1 MSNAYQSIIR
11 VTSFLGKEIAEVIR
25 QPRLILTLI
34 FGPFLILLIFG
45 IGYINVPRTVRTIF
59 VAVPN
64 SRMAQLIQQQA
75 PTISP
80 EIIYAGLTGN
90 ENEAKQLLSS
100 GKVDLVIVA
109 PTNAYETI
117 QNNKQAV
124 FRLYQNEID
133 PAQIGY
139 IEILGQVFVQEVN
152 RRVLAEVV
160 QQSQAQ
166 STNVKNEISAAR
178 QNAAAMKAALIAGD
192 ALTAQSEQS
201 KMKAHLSTLSTT
213 IGTSASLLSGIGQDS
228 ASSNAANNT
237 QDIAQL
243 LKSIENSP
251 STTTDIQSG
260 QSNYT
265 KEIQDLTKTD
275 QDLANL
281 QNKLNQFKQISPIIS
296 VSPFVSETSSINP
309 VKITALDFFAPGV
322 IVLLLQHIAVTIASL
337 SIVRERRSGTMEL
350 FRVSP
355 ISASEV
361 LLGKYLSYLIFGV
374 FLAAILALLLAYGL
388 KIPMLGSWAN
398 FSIVAVA
405 VLFASLGYGFIISL
419 IAQTESQAVQLA
431 MIMLLLSVFFS
442 GFLLDLRYFA
452 EPVKIISWLLPTT
465 YGSVLL
471 QNIMLRG
478 NPLLSIYIFGLVGIG
493 LALFG
498 ISWFL
503 MKRQMSHE

>member
-1 MSNAYQSIIR
+1 MSNAYRFIIR
-11 VTSFLGKEIAEVIR
+11 VSSFLGKEIAEVIR

-45 IGYINVPRTVRTIF
+45 IGYKNVPRAVRTIF

-64 SRMAQLIQQQA
+64 SPMAQLIQQQA
-75 PTISP
+75 PTISS
-80 EIIYAGLTGN
+80 EIFYAGLTGN
-90 ENEAKQLLSS
+90 ENEARQLLSS
-100 GKVDLVIVA
+100 GQVDLVIVA
-109 PTNAYETI
+109 PTNAYATI
-117 QNNKQAV
+117 QNNQQAV
-124 FRLYQNEID
+124 FKLYQNEID
-133 PAQIGY
+133 PAQMGY
-139 IEILGQVFVQEVN
+139 IEILGQIFVQEVN

-160 QQSQAQ
+160 QQTQAQ
-166 STNVKNEISAAR
+166 STDVKNEISAAR
-178 QNAAAMKAALIAGD
+178 QNAAAMKAALLAGD
-192 ALTAQSEQS
+192 AVTAQAEQL
-201 KMKAHLSTLSTT
+201 KMKGHLSTLSTA
-213 IGTSASLLSGIGQDS
+213 IGASASLLNGIGQDT
-228 ASSNAANNT
+228 ASSNTANNA
-237 QDIAQL
+237 QDLAQL
-243 LKSIENSP
+243 LKTIENSP
-251 STTTDIQSG
+251 SNMTDIQSG
-260 QSNYT
+260 QANYT
-265 KEIQDLTKTD
+265 KEIQDITKTD

-281 QNKLNQFKQISPIIS
+281 QDKLNQFKQISPVIS

-309 VKITALDFFAPGV
+309 VTITPLDFFAPGV

-355 ISASEV
+355 ISAGEV
-361 LLGKYLSYLIFGV
+361 LIGKYLSYLIFGA
-374 FLAAILALLLAYGL
+374 FLAAILALLLSYGL
-388 KIPMLGSWAN
+388 KIPMLGSWAD

-452 EPVKIISWLLPTT
+452 DPVKIISWLLPTT

-478 NPLLSIYIFGLVGIG
+478 NSLLSIYIFGLVGIG
-493 LALFG
+493 LVLFG
-498 ISWFL
+498 IAWFL
-503 MKRQMSHE
+503 MKRQMAHE

>member
-1 MSNAYQSIIR
+1 MSNAYHFIIR
-11 VTSFLGKEIAEVIR
+11 VSSFLGKEIAEVIR
-25 QPRLILTLI
+25 QPRLIFTLI

-45 IGYINVPRTVRTIF
+45 IGYKNVPRAVRTIF

-64 SRMAQLIQQQA
+64 SQMAQLIQQQA
-75 PTISP
+75 PTISS
-80 EIIYAGLTGN
+80 EIFYAGLTGN
-90 ENEAKQLLSS
+90 ENEAKQRLSS
-100 GKVDLVIVA
+100 GQVDLVIVA

-124 FRLYQNEID
+124 FKLYQNEID

-139 IEILGQVFVQEVN
+139 IEILGQIFVQEVN

-166 STNVKNEISAAR
+166 STDVKNEISAAR
-178 QNAAAMKAALIAGD
+178 QNAAAMKAALMAGD

-201 KMKAHLSTLSTT
+201 KMKDHLSTLSTA
-213 IGTSASLLSGIGQDS
+213 IGASASLLSGIGQYT

-237 QDIAQL
+237 QDLAQL

-251 STTTDIQSG
+251 SNMTDIQSG
-260 QSNYT
+260 RSNYT
-265 KEIQDLTKTD
+265 KEIQDITKTD

-281 QNKLNQFKQISPIIS
+281 QDRLNQFKQISPIIS

-309 VKITALDFFAPGV
+309 VMLTPLDFFAPSV

-355 ISASEV
+355 ISAGEV
-361 LLGKYLSYLIFGV
+361 LIGKYLSYLIFGA

-388 KIPMLGSWAN
+388 KIPMLGSWAD

-478 NPLLSIYIFGLVGIG
+478 NPLLSIYIVGLVGIG
-493 LALFG
+493 LVLFG